1 MPSISAEYPSQLA
14 SLKVLIV
21 DDNTLNLRV
30 MKQLLKTK
38 LSHFLDVDALQTAS
52 SGHEALE
59 LLDNHDY
66 HLLFLDISMPG
77 ISGLE
82 VCHRL
87 RSAKHP
93 SSKLHICA
101 VTTDLADWQIQLYQ
115 SVSMDGVIGKPLKN
129 DDLEFAL
136 RACLESTLYQQHPDP
151 RLKPAFY
158 FLRHG
163 SHQALSD
170 TPISPF
176 SDSISHSESF
186 HSSSSTITSADTLVS
201 SSLGLPPL
209 ITNFPPSSSNTRQQS
224 VVSSMSPAGILA
236 YREIPH
242 LLQIPLPCFDQL
254 ELVDETLLPGC
265 RPSFDSFDNSST
277 SGSIITCSSS
287 GPNSAAAID
296 SLCPSY
302 GLDDDEFFDQSK
314 CLDAFPTAPIVTST
328 HVPLG
333 LRSARRWSSPLYTL
347 SSPTADT
354 RLSREESDVFAAG
367 FQAAMEHMAI
377 QQACSRWDQN
387 CRSATSSC
395 SHNYQENPSSTVTP
409 RNMTS
414 WREGEEE
421 EQGEGDKTLDRDR
434 WARLAGPTSGDDPN
448 LSSVTRQLIS
458 RRSHPMLRLQHLDC
472 ARSDTC
478 HPSTSAEF
486 ELARLPETPF
496 MRKSK
501 SAAGLPL
508 RPSWQ
513 LVQLSTINYQ
523 SVLKAGS
530 LLDEVLL
537 GLDLEEPHSI
547 PS

>member
-1 MPSISAEYPSQLA
+1 MASISPEYPSSSTQLA

-21 DDNTLNLRV
+21 DDNILNLRV

-38 LSHFLDVDALQTAS
+38 LSHFLDLDALQTAS
-52 SGHEALE
+52 SGQEALE
-59 LLDNHDY
+59 LLDNHVY

-82 VCHRL
+82 V
-87 RSAKHP
+87 
-93 SSKLHICA
+93 
-101 VTTDLADWQIQLYQ
+101 QLYR

-129 DDLEFAL
+129 TDLEFAL

-163 SHQALSD
+163 SRQALPD
-170 TPISPF
+170 LPINPF
-176 SDSISHSESF
+176 SDSIRHAESF

-201 SSLGLPPL
+201 SSLGLPSL
-209 ITNFPPSSSNTRQQS
+209 LTDFSSPSTSNIRQQS
-224 VVSSMSPAGILA
+224 VVSSISPTAILA
-236 YREIPH
+236 YQEIPH
-242 LLQIPLPCFDQL
+242 LLQIPLPCYDPL
-254 ELVDETLLPGC
+254 ELVDETLLPEC
-265 RPSFDSFDNSST
+265 SRPSFDSFDNIST
-277 SGSIITCSSS
+277 SDSIITCSSS

-296 SLCPSY
+296 SLNPSY
-302 GLDDDEFFDQSK
+302 GLDDDEFFDQAK

-328 HVPLG
+328 HVPLS
-333 LRSARRWSSPLYTL
+333 LRSPRRWSSPLYTL
-347 SSPTADT
+347 SSPKTDT
-354 RLSREESDVFAAG
+354 RLNREESDVFAAG
-367 FQAAMEHMAI
+367 FQAAMDHIAI

-395 SHNYQENPSSTVTP
+395 SHTYQEKPSSTVTP

-414 WREGEEE
+414 WSEGEEG
-421 EQGEGDKTLDRDR
+421 EQGETSDKTLDRER

-448 LSSVTRQLIS
+448 LPSVTRQLIS
-458 RRSHPMLRLQHLDC
+458 RRSHPMLRLQYCDRTQSNSSHQ
-472 ARSDTC
+472 
-478 HPSTSAEF
+478 STSAEL
-486 ELARLPETPF
+486 ELACSLETPF

-501 SAAGLPL
+501 SAAGLPI

-523 SVLKAGS
+523 SVLKAGT

-537 GLDLEEPHSI
+537 GLDLEEHHSI
-547 PS
+547 P